1 MTTAPSRVP
10 TLPVHRFF
18 VDRWSPRAYDGSAMT
33 EETLLSF
40 LEAGRWAASAYN
52 SQTWRFVYAL
62 RGGPDGGA
70 AWERFVSYLVPFN
83 QSWAGSASALV
94 FVLSA
99 TTMVPPGKTDPV
111 PAPTHAF
118 DAGAAAAQIMLQAT
132 ASGWAAHAMSG
143 IDHDAIRA
151 GLGVPQDHAIHA
163 AIAIGR
169 QAPAD
174 TLPEGLRAREN
185 PSDRLPLS
193 QIAFAGHFGGVR
205 S

>member
-1 MTTAPSRVP
+1 MTTAPSR
-10 TLPVHRFF
+10 TSAHPVERLFL
-18 VDRWSPRAYDGSAMT
+18 DRWSPRAYDGAPIA
-33 EETLLSF
+33 EDVLLSF

-52 SQTWRFVYAL
+52 SQPWRFVYA
-62 RGGPDGGA
+62 RRDTPD
-70 AWERFVSYLVPFN
+70 WDRFVGYLIPFN

-94 FVLSA
+94 FVLSG
-99 TTMVPPGKTDPV
+99 TTMLPPGKTAPV

-132 ASGWAAHAMSG
+132 SAGWAAHAMSG

-151 GLGVPQDHAIHA
+151 GLGVPDDHAIHA

-169 QAPAD
+169 QAAPEI
-174 TLPEGLRAREN
+174 LPEGLRGREA

-193 QIAFAGHFGGVR
+193 DIAFPGRFAGG
-205 S
+205 